1 MRRLLPWLTLGMV
14 CLSPCVFGQG
24 PRSHYIVEGITPA
37 VAIRYG
43 QVDCPLD
50 LDLFL
55 PTGEAKSRPK
65 LPVIVFIHGG
75 AWMSGFRQDIPPQMI
90 AYAKQG
96 FAVATID
103 YRSSRWEKFPA
114 NVHDVRAAVRFLR
127 SNAASWGLDPDRIAL
142 VGFGSGGHL
151 ALVAGLAGPELD
163 GSVGDHD
170 EVPSRVQAVV
180 SFHGPTNMQ
189 TILRQDTPGGV
200 GKHRTPVEF
209 LLGGD
214 PAKFANLAKQA
225 SPVNHVRA
233 GGPPILLV
241 HGDADDQIP
250 VAQVTEM
257 EAACK
262 KSGAAVECVV
272 FKGHTHRNLRVF
284 DRQRAEP
291 MESFLDKHLEP
302 GSQTPAETP

>member
-1 MRRLLPWLTLGMV
+1 MNR
-14 CLSPCVFGQG
+14 LSPVFACCVAGLASQAIGQG
-24 PRSHYIVEGITPA
+24 PRSHYIVEGITPT

-43 QVDCPLD
+43 LVDCPLD

-55 PTGEAKSRPK
+55 PTVDVASRPK
-65 LPVIVFIHGG
+65 LPVVVFIHGG
-75 AWMSGFRQDIPPQMI
+75 AWMSGYRHDIPRQMI
-90 AYAKQG
+90 LYASRG

-114 NVHDVRAAVRFLR
+114 NVHDVRGAVRFLR
-127 SNAASWGLDPDRIAL
+127 ANAAAWGLDPDRIAL

-151 ALVAGLAGPELD
+151 ALMAGLAGPELD
-163 GSVGDHD
+163 GTVGDHD
-170 EVPSRVQAVV
+170 DVSSGVQAVV

-189 TILRQDTPGGV
+189 TILRQKTAGGE

-209 LLGGD
+209 LLGGAPEKVPD
-214 PAKFANLAKQA
+214 LARQA

-250 VAQVTEM
+250 LAQVSEM
-257 EAACK
+257 EAACRR
-262 KSGAAVECVV
+262 SGAAVESVV
-272 FKGHTHRNLRVF
+272 FKGQTHRHLKVF
-284 DRQRAEP
+284 DRQRSEP
-291 MESFLDKHLEP
+291 MEHFLGRHLEADP
-302 GSQTPAETP
+302 HSETQ